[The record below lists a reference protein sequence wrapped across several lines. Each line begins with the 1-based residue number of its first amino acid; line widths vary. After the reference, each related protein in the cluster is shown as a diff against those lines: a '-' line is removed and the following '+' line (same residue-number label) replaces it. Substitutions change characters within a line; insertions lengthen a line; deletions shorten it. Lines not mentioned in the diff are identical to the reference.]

1 MPGDDGFGKKAMVGS
16 SPYLWRKD
24 KPSNRRSLK
33 IVNGGPPLGTLTV
46 TSMMIM
52 YFHEDGIL
60 RGGGVEMCVEA
71 DSRRVCLELVA
82 ADEPCVTLENVVGVP
97 SDCVLELSDV
107 VDTAVGRASG
117 GVRGAAEEAAGWVG
131 DEATSGDS
139 SEPEGR
145 SRDVLRRTCTE
156 LRVGGDEG
164 DVRVLPKEDNPIQ
177 ASRVLGDFFLPCIL
191 DDELG
196 VSMSM
201 AMTMAPPPDEEP
213 RTGEAAI
220 SSAFRVLL
228 SAVV

>member
-1 MPGDDGFGKKAMVGS
+1 
-16 SPYLWRKD
+16 
-24 KPSNRRSLK
+24 
-33 IVNGGPPLGTLTV
+33 
-46 TSMMIM
+46 
-52 YFHEDGIL
+52 
-60 RGGGVEMCVEA
+60 
-71 DSRRVCLELVA
+71 
-82 ADEPCVTLENVVGVP
+82 VP

-117 GVRGAAEEAAGWVG
+117 GVRGTAEEAAGWVG
-131 DEATSGDS
+131 DDATSGDS

-213 RTGEAAI
+213 RSGEAAI

-228 SAVV
+228 SGGTEVDIVSREARRRSYYQRGQRGVANQRPR